1 MKKYKAIYLVIA
13 VAVILI
19 LASFFLFG
27 RDDKKESNGILWNEK
42 QNIEKEYE
50 QSSISIPGFD
60 EISFKSNSTNQKVN
74 IYNPDTNNC
83 TMSFSIIMP
92 DNTILWAEE
101 NIQPG
106 YGLYDMCGN
115 VWEWCWDV
123 YQYNSDF
130 RYIRGGSW
138 GSTDDAY
145 RKVDYHGADD
155 QRHSIGFRIVCSQE

>member
-1 MKKYKAIYLVIA
+1 MKKYKAIYPVIA

-27 RDDKKESNGILWNEK
+27 RDDKKESNGILWNGK
-42 QNIEKEYE
+42 QDIEKEYE

-60 EISFKSNSTNQKVN
+60 VISFKSNSTNQKVN

-106 YGLYDMCGN
+106 YGLYDIQINKELEKGTYEGCVFTVRCFRDDIELNGCN
-115 VWEWCWDV
+115 ITFTLYV
-123 YQYNSDF
+123 Y
-130 RYIRGGSW
+130 
-138 GSTDDAY
+138 
-145 RKVDYHGADD
+145 
-155 QRHSIGFRIVCSQE
+155 